1 MGDDHSGTDLQSN
14 GGHESDEA
22 APNNMN
28 SVVELLAPDHSA
40 IDVELPPLPPTL
52 DPPFQWNG
60 QVVHRR

>member
-1 MGDDHSGTDLQSN
+1 
-14 GGHESDEA
+14 
-22 APNNMN
+22 MN